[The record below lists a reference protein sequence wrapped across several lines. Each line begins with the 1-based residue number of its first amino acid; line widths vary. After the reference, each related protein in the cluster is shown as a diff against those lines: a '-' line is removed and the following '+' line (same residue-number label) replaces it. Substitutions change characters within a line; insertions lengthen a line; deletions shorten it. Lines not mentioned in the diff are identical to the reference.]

1 MNLGKRVVVP
11 PEMLKLMETAKR
23 EYKSL
28 TGKQKCSD
36 PTALKYIAGA
46 SNIFKYK
53 KFSFEEERDQ
63 K

>member
-1 MNLGKRVVVP
+1 MKRGKRVVVP
-11 PEMLKLMETAKR
+11 PEMLQLMERAKR
-23 EYKSL
+23 EYKAL

-53 KFSFEEERDQ
+53 KFSWEKNED
-63 K
+63 

>member
-1 MNLGKRVVVP
+1 MKRGKRVVVP
-11 PEMLKLMETAKR
+11 PEMLQLMERAKR
-23 EYKSL
+23 EYKAL

-53 KFSFEEERDQ
+53 KFSWEKKED
-63 K
+63 